1 MIRDLFFTFLF
12 FVLIGTLSAQHRDTV
27 YVERETVTYDT
38 VTVYDTVRIHD
49 TLNIADYL
57 RSEEFERLFYSS
69 EYVDN
74 LSLTDS
80 LKEKLLQQTVTF
92 WENRVFKDE
101 QQTILSMDS
110 IKKYGL
116 AGLIILGLNAMSPA
130 QTDST
135 TAGKPHD
142 PPKKHKTHLYNS
154 PMNGFHL
161 GYTIQ
166 YDLIEP
172 IVYQKEYINEEAGE
186 ITHSHGEI
194 THSHPLHGFHAG
206 VEFSY
211 HFADY
216 FGISAGLNLGSIGHN
231 ETIRLDFDNNV
242 IRQPISKYGLS
253 LPLKFEF
260 HYPLCDNLL
269 FTVSTGVRIRAPLSA
284 FAEGFSN
291 TKGKIQTEAYTFQ
304 DYLNIQYS
312 SVYDRNVFNADILF
326 DAGLY
331 YRLPNEDFLR
341 FAVGLNAATTD
352 FMQGTES
359 MEGTVV
365 VPPTGGYIKSSHRN
379 NHLYFQIAYIQCFNK
394 QRKKMQAQPH
404 WSTEVG
410 MHLRHEVRF
419 EVSDPF
425 GIFFLMNLHEF
436 DNGGH
441 TEYEFD
447 PDRGLAF
454 AFRTTPVF
462 SLNYH
467 YRLTKWLW
475 VGAMVNYAYYKDH
488 LDYPFGTNAVYTQRM
503 INCFTLMPEL
513 RFSYL
518 NRPHVTLY
526 SAVAAGASLFFGKQ
540 VYAKQYGGFSREK
553 ISKVYPSC
561 QLTAFGVRAGGEH
574 LFGSFELGVGM
585 KGFVLGGIGYAF

>member
-1 MIRDLFFTFLF
+1 MNIRGSFLF
-12 FVLIGTLSAQHRDTV
+12 FFFILAFVCPLSAQHRDTV

-38 VTVYDTVRIHD
+38 VTVYDTVRVHD

-80 LKEKLLQQTVTF
+80 MKEKLLRQTVTF
-92 WENRVFKDE
+92 WERSVFKDE
-101 QQTILSMDS
+101 QQTFSSMDS

-135 TAGKPHD
+135 AAGKPHN
-142 PPKKHKTHLYNS
+142 PKQKKTHLFEN

-172 IVYQKEYINEEAGE
+172 IVHQEYINEELGE
-186 ITHSHGEI
+186 ISHS
-194 THSHPLHGFHAG
+194 PLLHGFHAG

-216 FGISAGLNLGSIGHN
+216 FGVSAALNIGTIGFH
-231 ETIRLDFDNNV
+231 ETITPAYQLYYGTYPMYDRLYKA
-242 IRQPISKYGLS
+242 KYGLS
-253 LPLKFEF
+253 VPLKFEF

-269 FTVSTGVRIRAPLSA
+269 FTVSAGTRIRTPFSA
-284 FAEGFSN
+284 FAYGFSS
-291 TKGKIQTEAYTFQ
+291 TEGDIETQ
-304 DYLNIQYS
+304 RDNDLS
-312 SVYDRNVFNADILF
+312 SNSLFDRNVFYADILL

-331 YRLPNEDFLR
+331 YRLPNEDYLR

-352 FMQGTES
+352 FMQGTVS
-359 MEGTVV
+359 SVSPHEGVLV
-365 VPPTGGYIKSSHRN
+365 ISPPENYVESHRN
-379 NHLYFQIAYIQCFNK
+379 NHLYFQIAYIQSFNK
-394 QRKKMQAQPH
+394 QRKIMQAQPH

-410 MHLRHEVRF
+410 MHRRHEVRF

-425 GIFFLMNLHEF
+425 GVFFLMNLRKF
-436 DNGGH
+436 DYGGH

-447 PDRGLAF
+447 PGDGLAF
-454 AFRTTPVF
+454 AFRNTPVF
-462 SLNYH
+462 SFNYH

-488 LDYPFGTNAVYTQRM
+488 LDYPYHINAIYTQRM
-503 INCFTLMPEL
+503 INCLTLMPEL

-540 VYAKQYGGFSREK
+540 LYEKQYGSLYWEK
-553 ISKVYPSC
+553 INKVYPSC

-585 KGFVLGGIGYAF
+585 KGFVSAGIGYAF

>member
-1 MIRDLFFTFLF
+1 MIRDLFFTLLF

-38 VTVYDTVRIHD
+38 ITVYDTVRVHD

-92 WENRVFKDE
+92 WENRVLQDE

-130 QTDST
+130 QTDNT
-135 TAGKPHD
+135 LAGNPHN
-142 PPKKHKTHLYNS
+142 PKQKKIHLLDN

-172 IVYQKEYINEEAGE
+172 IVYQEYVNGEAGE
-186 ITHSHGEI
+186 ITHPHL
-194 THSHPLHGFHAG
+194 LHGFHAG

-216 FGISAGLNLGSIGHN
+216 FGVSAALNIGTIGFHETITPALHN
-231 ETIRLDFDNNV
+231 ETQPMYSRLYKG
-242 IRQPISKYGLS
+242 KYGLS
-253 LPLKFEF
+253 VPLKFEF
-260 HYPLCDNLL
+260 HYPIHDNLL
-269 FTVSTGVRIRAPLSA
+269 FTVSAGARIRTPFSA
-284 FAEGFSN
+284 FAYGFSASEGDIETQN
-291 TKGKIQTEAYTFQ
+291 DI
-304 DYLNIQYS
+304 YLS
-312 SVYDRNVFNADILF
+312 SNSLFDRNVFYADILF

-331 YRLPNEDFLR
+331 YRLPNEDLLR

-352 FMQGTES
+352 FMQGSVTS
-359 MEGTVV
+359 T
-365 VPPTGGYIKSSHRN
+365 PPHYGVLVILPSGEYVESSHRN

-394 QRKKMQAQPH
+394 QRKMMQAQPH
-404 WSTEVG
+404 WSTEAG
-410 MHLRHEVRF
+410 LHHRHEIRF
-419 EVSDPF
+419 EIGDPL
-425 GIFFLMNLHEF
+425 GIMILQNKNNHLPNISGSNLTAV
-436 DNGGH
+436 GH
-441 TEYEFD
+441 AW
-447 PDRGLAF
+447 RA
-454 AFRTTPVF
+454 TPVF
-462 SLNYH
+462 SFNYH

-475 VGAMVNYAYYKDH
+475 AGAMVNYAYYRDH
-488 LDYPFGTNAVYTQRM
+488 TDYTYQVYNMRWM
-503 INCFTLMPEL
+503 HCITLMPEL

-526 SAVAAGASLFFGKQ
+526 SAVAAGATLFVGHENPTWEIYDGQWWKHSTF
-540 VYAKQYGGFSREK
+540 
-553 ISKVYPSC
+553 PSF

-574 LFGSFELGVGM
+574 LFGSFELGVGI
-585 KGFVLGGIGYAF
+585 KGFASAGIGYAF

>member
-1 MIRDLFFTFLF
+1 MNSRGSFLF
-12 FVLIGTLSAQHRDTV
+12 FFFIMSLACSLSAQHRDTV

-38 VTVYDTVRIHD
+38 VTVYDTVHVHD

-80 LKEKLLQQTVTF
+80 MKEKLLRQTVTF
-92 WENRVFKDE
+92 WESSVFKDE
-101 QQTILSMDS
+101 QQTFLSMDS

-135 TAGKPHD
+135 AASTAHN
-142 PPKKHKTHLYNS
+142 PKHKKTHLLKN

-172 IVYQKEYINEEAGE
+172 IVHQEYVNGEAGE
-186 ITHSHGEI
+186 ITHSHL
-194 THSHPLHGFHAG
+194 LHGFHAG

-216 FGISAGLNLGSIGHN
+216 FGISAGLNLGSIGHY
-231 ETIRLDFDNNV
+231 ETISLDFDNST
-242 IRQPISKYGLS
+242 IRQSIPKYGLS
-253 LPLKFEF
+253 LPLKIEF
-260 HYPLCDNLL
+260 HYPLRDNLL
-269 FTVSTGVRIRAPLSA
+269 LTVSTGVRIRTPLNT
-284 FAEGFSN
+284 FVEGFSN
-291 TKGKIQTEAYTFQ
+291 TEGKLQTQTYTFQ
-304 DYLNIQYS
+304 DYLDIHYN
-312 SVYDRNVFNADILF
+312 SVYDRNVINADILL

-341 FAVGLNAATTD
+341 FAVGLNAATTN

-359 MEGTVV
+359 MEGTSVI
-365 VPPTGGYIKSSHRN
+365 PPTGGYIKSSHRN
-379 NHLYFQIAYIQCFNK
+379 NHLYFQIAYIQSFDK
-394 QRKKMQAQPH
+394 HRKRMQAQPH
-404 WSTEVG
+404 WSTEAG
-410 MHLRHEVRF
+410 MHHRHEVRF
-419 EVSDPF
+419 EVSDPS
-425 GIFFLMNLHEF
+425 GVFFLMNLRKF

-447 PDRGLAF
+447 PGDGLAF
-454 AFRTTPVF
+454 AFRNTPVF
-462 SLNYH
+462 SFNYH

-488 LDYPFGTNAVYTQRM
+488 TDFPFHTNASYTQRT
-503 INCFTLMPEL
+503 INCLTLMPEL

-540 VYAKQYGGFSREK
+540 YNARNYGDFSWEK

-585 KGFVLGGIGYAF
+585 KGFVSGGIGYAF

>member
-1 MIRDLFFTFLF
+1 MIRDLFFTLLF

-38 VTVYDTVRIHD
+38 VTVYDTVRVHD

-101 QQTILSMDS
+101 QQTFSSMDS

-130 QTDST
+130 QTDNT
-135 TAGKPHD
+135 LAGNPHN
-142 PPKKHKTHLYNS
+142 PKQKKIHLLDN

-172 IVYQKEYINEEAGE
+172 ILYQEYVDGE
-186 ITHSHGEI
+186 FGE
-194 THSHPLHGFHAG
+194 TSRSPLLHGFHAG

-216 FGISAGLNLGSIGHN
+216 FGVAAALNIGTIGFHETITPALHN
-231 ETIRLDFDNNV
+231 ETQPMYSRLYKGKD
-242 IRQPISKYGLS
+242 GLS
-253 LPLKFEF
+253 VPLKFEF
-260 HYPLCDNLL
+260 HYPIHDNLL
-269 FTVSTGVRIRAPLSA
+269 FTVSAGARIRTPFSA
-284 FAEGFSN
+284 FAYGFSASEGDIETQN
-291 TKGKIQTEAYTFQ
+291 DI
-304 DYLNIQYS
+304 YLS
-312 SVYDRNVFNADILF
+312 SNSLFDRNVFYADILF

-331 YRLPNEDFLR
+331 YRLPNEDLLR

-352 FMQGTES
+352 FMQGSVTS
-359 MEGTVV
+359 T
-365 VPPTGGYIKSSHRN
+365 PPHYGVLVILPSGEYVESSHRN
-379 NHLYFQIAYIQCFNK
+379 NHLYFQIAYIQSFDK
-394 QRKKMQAQPH
+394 QRKMMQAQPH
-404 WSTEVG
+404 WSTEAG
-410 MHLRHEVRF
+410 LHHRHEIRF
-419 EVSDPF
+419 EIGDPL
-425 GIFFLMNLHEF
+425 GIMILQNKKNHLPKISGANLTAV
-436 DNGGH
+436 GH
-441 TEYEFD
+441 AW
-447 PDRGLAF
+447 RA
-454 AFRTTPVF
+454 TPVF
-462 SLNYH
+462 SFNYH

-475 VGAMVNYAYYKDH
+475 AGAMVNYAYYRDH
-488 LDYPFGTNAVYTQRM
+488 TDYTYQVYNMRWM
-503 INCFTLMPEL
+503 HCITLMPEL

-526 SAVAAGASLFFGKQ
+526 SAVAAGATLFVGHENTTWEIYDGQWWKHSTF
-540 VYAKQYGGFSREK
+540 
-553 ISKVYPSC
+553 PSF

-574 LFGSFELGVGM
+574 LFGSFELGVGI
-585 KGFVLGGIGYAF
+585 KGFASAGIGYAF

>member
-12 FVLIGTLSAQHRDTV
+12 FVLMGTLSAQHRDTV

-38 VTVYDTVRIHD
+38 VTVYDTVRVHD

-101 QQTILSMDS
+101 QQTFSSMDS

-135 TAGKPHD
+135 AAGKPHD
-142 PPKKHKTHLYNS
+142 SPKKHKTHLFNGQ
-154 PMNGFHL
+154 MNGFHL

-172 IVYQKEYINEEAGE
+172 IVYQEYVNGEAGE
-186 ITHSHGEI
+186 ITHSHL
-194 THSHPLHGFHAG
+194 LHGFHAG

-216 FGISAGLNLGSIGHN
+216 FGVSAALNIGTIGFHETITPALHN
-231 ETIRLDFDNNV
+231 ETLPMYSRLYKG
-242 IRQPISKYGLS
+242 KYGLS
-253 LPLKFEF
+253 VPLKFEF
-260 HYPLCDNLL
+260 HYPIHDNLL
-269 FTVSTGVRIRAPLSA
+269 FTVSAGARIRTPFSA
-284 FAEGFSN
+284 FAYGFSASEGEIETQN
-291 TKGKIQTEAYTFQ
+291 DI
-304 DYLNIQYS
+304 YLS
-312 SVYDRNVFNADILF
+312 SNSLFDRNVFYADILF

-331 YRLPNEDFLR
+331 YRLPNEDLLR

-352 FMQGTES
+352 FMQGSVTS
-359 MEGTVV
+359 T
-365 VPPTGGYIKSSHRN
+365 PPHYGVLVILPSGEYVESSHRN
-379 NHLYFQIAYIQCFNK
+379 NHLYFQIAYIQSFDK

-488 LDYPFGTNAVYTQRM
+488 LDYPFGTNAVYTQRRM
-503 INCFTLMPEL
+503 NCLTLMPEL

-540 VYAKQYGGFSREK
+540 LYEKQYGSLYWER
-553 ISKVYPSC
+553 INKVYPSC
-561 QLTAFGVRAGGEH
+561 QLTALGVRAGGEH
-574 LFGSFELGVGM
+574 LFGTFELGVGI
-585 KGFVLGGIGYAF
+585 KGFASAGIGYAF

>member
-1 MIRDLFFTFLF
+1 MHYPKILFVTLLFFAVAVSEAT
-12 FVLIGTLSAQHRDTV
+12 AQTPVTV
-27 YVERETVTYDT
+27 RYDT
-38 VTVYDTVRIHD
+38 VVVHDTVRVHD
-49 TLNIADYL
+49 TLNLADYL
-57 RSEEFERLFYSS
+57 RSEEFEQLFYSS
-69 EYVDN
+69 EYVGN

-80 LKEKLLQQTVTF
+80 MKEKLLRQTVTF
-92 WENRVFKDE
+92 WENRVLQDE
-101 QQTILSMDS
+101 QQTFSSMDS

-116 AGLIILGLNAMSPA
+116 AGLIILGLNAISPA

-135 TAGKPHD
+135 TAGQPHD
-142 PPKKHKTHLYNS
+142 PPKKHKTRLFEN
-154 PMNGFHL
+154 PTNGFHL
-161 GYTIQ
+161 GYTLQ

-172 IVYQKEYINEEAGE
+172 IVYQEYVNEEAGE
-186 ITHSHGEI
+186 ITHSH
-194 THSHPLHGFHAG
+194 HLHGFHAG

-242 IRQPISKYGLS
+242 IRQPIPKYGLS

-269 FTVSTGVRIRAPLSA
+269 FTVSTGVRIRTPLSA

-365 VPPTGGYIKSSHRN
+365 VSPTGGYIKSSHRN
-379 NHLYFQIAYIQCFNK
+379 NHLYFQIAYIQSFNK
-394 QRKKMQAQPH
+394 RRKIMQAQPH

-410 MHLRHEVRF
+410 MHNRHEIRF
-419 EVSDPF
+419 EVGDPL
-425 GIFFLMNLHEF
+425 GIMILQNKNNHLPNISGSNLTVV
-436 DNGGH
+436 GH
-441 TEYEFD
+441 AW
-447 PDRGLAF
+447 RA
-454 AFRTTPVF
+454 TPVF
-462 SLNYH
+462 SFNYH

-475 VGAMVNYAYYKDH
+475 AGAMVNYVFFKDH
-488 LDYPFGTNAVYTQRM
+488 TDYTFTRFSNRTQHG
-503 INCFTLMPEL
+503 ITLMPEL
-513 RFSYL
+513 RFSYF

-526 SAVAAGASLFFGKQ
+526 SAAALGFTFFLGHINTSLDDLHSHQ
-540 VYAKQYGGFSREK
+540 LY
-553 ISKVYPSC
+553 ISEFPSF
-561 QLTAFGVRAGGEH
+561 QLTAFGIRAGGEH
-574 LFGSFELGVGM
+574 LFGTFELGAGI
-585 KGFVLGGIGYAF
+585 KGFASAGIGYAF

>member
-1 MIRDLFFTFLF
+1 MIRDLFFTLLF

-92 WENRVFKDE
+92 WENRVFIDE
-101 QQTILSMDS
+101 QQTFSSMDS

-135 TAGKPHD
+135 AAGKPHD
-142 PPKKHKTHLYNS
+142 SPKKHKTHLFNGQ
-154 PMNGFHL
+154 MNGFHL

-172 IVYQKEYINEEAGE
+172 IVYQEYVNGEAGE
-186 ITHSHGEI
+186 ITHPHL
-194 THSHPLHGFHAG
+194 LHGFHAG

-216 FGISAGLNLGSIGHN
+216 FGVSAALNIGTIGFHETITPALHN
-231 ETIRLDFDNNV
+231 ETQPMYSRLYKGKD
-242 IRQPISKYGLS
+242 GLS
-253 LPLKFEF
+253 VPLKFEF
-260 HYPLCDNLL
+260 HYPIHDNLL
-269 FTVSTGVRIRAPLSA
+269 FTVSAGARIRTPFSA
-284 FAEGFSN
+284 FAYGFSASEGDIETQN
-291 TKGKIQTEAYTFQ
+291 DI
-304 DYLNIQYS
+304 YLS
-312 SVYDRNVFNADILF
+312 SNSLFDRNVFYADILF

-331 YRLPNEDFLR
+331 YRLPNEDLLR

-352 FMQGTES
+352 FMQGAVETIS
-359 MEGTVV
+359 PHEGVLV
-365 VPPTGGYIKSSHRN
+365 ILPPGEYVRSSHRN

-394 QRKKMQAQPH
+394 QRKMMQAQPH
-404 WSTEVG
+404 WSTEAG
-410 MHLRHEVRF
+410 LHHRHEIRF
-419 EVSDPF
+419 EIGDPL
-425 GIFFLMNLHEF
+425 GIMILQNKKNHLPNISGSNLTAV
-436 DNGGH
+436 GH
-441 TEYEFD
+441 AW
-447 PDRGLAF
+447 RA
-454 AFRTTPVF
+454 TPVF
-462 SLNYH
+462 SFNYH

-475 VGAMVNYAYYKDH
+475 AGAMVNYAYYRDH
-488 LDYPFGTNAVYTQRM
+488 TDYTYQVYNMRWM
-503 INCFTLMPEL
+503 HCITLMPEL

-526 SAVAAGASLFFGKQ
+526 SAVAAGATLFVGHENPTWEIYDGQWWKHSTF
-540 VYAKQYGGFSREK
+540 
-553 ISKVYPSC
+553 PSF

-574 LFGSFELGVGM
+574 LFGSFELGVGI
-585 KGFVLGGIGYAF
+585 KGFASAGIGYAF

>member
-1 MIRDLFFTFLF
+1 MIRDLFFTLLLLL
-12 FVLIGTLSAQHRDTV
+12 LIGPLSAQHRDTV

-38 VTVYDTVRIHD
+38 VTVYDTVHVHD

-80 LKEKLLQQTVTF
+80 MKEKLLRQTVTF
-92 WENRVFKDE
+92 WESSVFKDE
-101 QQTILSMDS
+101 QQTFSNMDS

-172 IVYQKEYINEEAGE
+172 TMKRDIGTIDWQAWGIPK
-186 ITHSHGEI
+186 S
-194 THSHPLHGFHAG
+194 GFHVG
-206 VEFSY
+206 LECSY
-211 HFADY
+211 HFDDY
-216 FGISAGLNLGSIGHN
+216 FGVSAALNFGTTAERFLRFSA
-231 ETIRLDFDNNV
+231 
-242 IRQPISKYGLS
+242 
-253 LPLKFEF
+253 PLKFEF
-260 HYPLCDNLL
+260 HYPVSDKVL
-269 FTVSTGVRIRAPLSA
+269 FTASTGVRLRVPARTFWS
-284 FAEGFSN
+284 GFDGNDGYWGS
-291 TKGKIQTEAYTFQ
+291 GMDPVSGISRIGIFER
-304 DYLNIQYS
+304 NIPY
-312 SVYDRNVFNADILF
+312 ADIML
-326 DAGLY
+326 DAGIY
-331 YRLPNEDFLR
+331 YRLRKNDYLR
-341 FAVGLNAATTD
+341 FTAGLNFATTN
-352 FMQGTES
+352 ES
-359 MEGTVV
+359 LSWISGPGSVEGSVT
-365 VPPTGGYIKSSHRN
+365 IQRN
-379 NHLYFQIAYIQCFNK
+379 NHLYFQIAYIQSFDK
-394 QRKKMQAQPH
+394 KRKIIQAQPH
-404 WSTEVG
+404 WSTEAG
-410 MHLRHEVRF
+410 MHHRHEVRF
-419 EVSDPF
+419 EVSDPS
-425 GIFFLMNLHEF
+425 GVFFLMNLRKF

-447 PDRGLAF
+447 PGDGLAF
-454 AFRTTPVF
+454 AFRNTPVF
-462 SLNYH
+462 SFNYH

-488 LDYPFGTNAVYTQRM
+488 TDFPFHTNASYTQRT
-503 INCFTLMPEL
+503 INCLTLMPEL

-526 SAVAAGASLFFGKQ
+526 SAVAAGTSLFFGKQ
-540 VYAKQYGGFSREK
+540 LYAERNGDFSWEK

-585 KGFVLGGIGYAF
+585 KGFVSGGIGYAF

>member
-1 MIRDLFFTFLF
+1 MIRDLFFTLLF

-92 WENRVFKDE
+92 WENRVLQDE
-101 QQTILSMDS
+101 QQTFSSMDS

-135 TAGKPHD
+135 AAGKPHD
-142 PPKKHKTHLYNS
+142 SPKKHKTHLFNGQ
-154 PMNGFHL
+154 MNGFHL

-172 IVYQKEYINEEAGE
+172 IVYQEYVNGEAGE
-186 ITHSHGEI
+186 ITHPHL
-194 THSHPLHGFHAG
+194 LHGFHAG

-216 FGISAGLNLGSIGHN
+216 FGVTAALNIGTIGFHETITPALHN
-231 ETIRLDFDNNV
+231 ETQPMYIRLYKG
-242 IRQPISKYGLS
+242 KYGLS
-253 LPLKFEF
+253 VPLKFEF
-260 HYPLCDNLL
+260 HYPIRDNLL
-269 FTVSTGVRIRAPLSA
+269 FTVSAGARIRTPSSA
-284 FAEGFSN
+284 FVYGFSA
-291 TKGKIQTEAYTFQ
+291 TEGDIETQ
-304 DYLNIQYS
+304 SNSELS
-312 SVYDRNVFNADILF
+312 SYCVYNRNLFYADILL

-331 YRLPNEDFLR
+331 YRLPHEDFLR
-341 FAVGLNAATTD
+341 FAVGLNAATSN
-352 FMQGTES
+352 FMQGTEWWVAP
-359 MEGTVV
+359 T
-365 VPPTGGYIKSSHRN
+365 PTGGYIKSSHRN
-379 NHLYFQIAYIQCFNK
+379 NHLYFQIAYIQSFNK
-394 QRKKMQAQPH
+394 RRKIMQAQPH

-410 MHLRHEVRF
+410 MHNRHEIRF
-419 EVSDPF
+419 EVGDPL
-425 GIFFLMNLHEF
+425 GIMILQNKKNHLPNISGANLTAV
-436 DNGGH
+436 GH
-441 TEYEFD
+441 AW
-447 PDRGLAF
+447 RA
-454 AFRTTPVF
+454 TPVF
-462 SLNYH
+462 SFNYH

-475 VGAMVNYAYYKDH
+475 AGAMVNYAYYKDH
-488 LDYPFGTNAVYTQRM
+488 TDYGYDFYDSRNQHC
-503 INCFTLMPEL
+503 ITLMPEL

-526 SAVAAGASLFFGKQ
+526 SAVAAGATLFFGWEYHSKP
-540 VYAKQYGGFSREK
+540 YAVFYWEK
-553 ISKVYPSC
+553 SKKVYPTF
-561 QLTAFGVRAGGEH
+561 QLTAFGIRAGGEH
-574 LFGSFELGVGM
+574 LFGTFELGAGI
-585 KGFVLGGIGYAF
+585 KGFASAGIGYAF

>member
-1 MIRDLFFTFLF
+1 MIRDLFFTLLF

-38 VTVYDTVRIHD
+38 VTVYDTVRVHD

-80 LKEKLLQQTVTF
+80 LKEKLLRQTVTF
-92 WENRVFKDE
+92 WESRVLQDE

-161 GYTIQ
+161 GYTIL

-172 IVYQKEYINEEAGE
+172 IVYQEVNEEEFGE
-186 ITHSHGEI
+186 RPRSR
-194 THSHPLHGFHAG
+194 SPLLHGFHVG

-216 FGISAGLNLGSIGHN
+216 FGVSAALNIGTTGFY
-231 ETIRLDFDNNV
+231 ETITPSLLLHNGTQPSYTRLYKA
-242 IRQPISKYGLS
+242 KYGLS
-253 LPLKFEF
+253 VPLKFEF
-260 HYPLCDNLL
+260 HYPIRDNLL
-269 FTVSTGVRIRAPLSA
+269 FTVSAGARIRTPSSA
-284 FAEGFSN
+284 FVYGFSA
-291 TKGKIQTEAYTFQ
+291 TEGDIETQ
-304 DYLNIQYS
+304 SNSELS
-312 SVYDRNVFNADILF
+312 SYCVYNRNLFYADILL

-331 YRLPNEDFLR
+331 YRLPHEDFLR
-341 FAVGLNAATTD
+341 FAVGLNAATSN
-352 FMQGTES
+352 FMQGTEWWVAP
-359 MEGTVV
+359 T
-365 VPPTGGYIKSSHRN
+365 PTGGYIKSSHRN
-379 NHLYFQIAYIQCFNK
+379 NHLYFQIAYIQSFNK
-394 QRKKMQAQPH
+394 RRKIMQAQPH

-410 MHLRHEVRF
+410 MHNRHEIRF
-419 EVSDPF
+419 EVGDPL
-425 GIFFLMNLHEF
+425 GIMILQNKNNHLPNISGSNLTAV
-436 DNGGH
+436 G
-441 TEYEFD
+441 YAW
-447 PDRGLAF
+447 RA
-454 AFRTTPVF
+454 TPVF
-462 SLNYH
+462 SFNYH

-475 VGAMVNYAYYKDH
+475 AGAMVNYVFFKDH
-488 LDYPFGTNAVYTQRM
+488 TDYTFTRFRNRTQHG
-503 INCFTLMPEL
+503 ITLMPEL
-513 RFSYL
+513 RFSYF

-526 SAVAAGASLFFGKQ
+526 SAAALGFTFFLGHINTSLDDLHSYQ
-540 VYAKQYGGFSREK
+540 LY
-553 ISKVYPSC
+553 ISEFPSF
-561 QLTAFGVRAGGEH
+561 QLTAFGIRAGGEH
-574 LFGSFELGVGM
+574 LFGTFELGAGI
-585 KGFVLGGIGYAF
+585 KGFASAGIGYAF

>member
-1 MIRDLFFTFLF
+1 MIRDLFFTLLLLL
-12 FVLIGTLSAQHRDTV
+12 LIGPLSAQHRDTV

-38 VTVYDTVRIHD
+38 VTVYDTVHVHD

-80 LKEKLLQQTVTF
+80 MKEKLLRQTVTF
-92 WENRVFKDE
+92 WESSVFKDE
-101 QQTILSMDS
+101 QQTFSNMDS

-172 IVYQKEYINEEAGE
+172 TMKRDIGTIDWQAWGIPK
-186 ITHSHGEI
+186 S
-194 THSHPLHGFHAG
+194 GFHVG
-206 VEFSY
+206 LECSY
-211 HFADY
+211 HFDDY
-216 FGISAGLNLGSIGHN
+216 FGVSAALNFGTTAERFLRFS
-231 ETIRLDFDNNV
+231 V
-242 IRQPISKYGLS
+242 
-253 LPLKFEF
+253 PLKFEF
-260 HYPLCDNLL
+260 HYPVSDKVL
-269 FTVSTGVRIRAPLSA
+269 FTASTGVRLRVPARTFWS
-284 FAEGFSN
+284 GFDGNDGYWGS
-291 TKGKIQTEAYTFQ
+291 GMDPVSGISRIGIFER
-304 DYLNIQYS
+304 NIPY
-312 SVYDRNVFNADILF
+312 ADIML
-326 DAGLY
+326 DAGIY
-331 YRLPNEDFLR
+331 YRLRKNDYLR
-341 FAVGLNAATTD
+341 FTAGLNFATTN
-352 FMQGTES
+352 ES
-359 MEGTVV
+359 LSWISGPGSVEGSVT
-365 VPPTGGYIKSSHRN
+365 IQRN
-379 NHLYFQIAYIQCFNK
+379 NHLYFQIAYIQSFDK
-394 QRKKMQAQPH
+394 KRKIIQAQPH
-404 WSTEVG
+404 WSTEAG
-410 MHLRHEVRF
+410 MHHRHEVRF
-419 EVSDPF
+419 EVSDPS
-425 GIFFLMNLHEF
+425 GVFFLMNLREF

-447 PDRGLAF
+447 PGDGLAF
-454 AFRTTPVF
+454 AFRNTPVF
-462 SLNYH
+462 SFNYH

-488 LDYPFGTNAVYTQRM
+488 TDFPFYTNASYTQRT
-503 INCFTLMPEL
+503 INCLTLMPEL

-540 VYAKQYGGFSREK
+540 YNARNYGYFSWEK

-585 KGFVLGGIGYAF
+585 KGFVSGGIGYAF

>member
-1 MIRDLFFTFLF
+1 MIRDLFFTLLF

-38 VTVYDTVRIHD
+38 VTVYDTVRVHD

-101 QQTILSMDS
+101 QQTFSNMDS

-135 TAGKPHD
+135 AAGKPHD
-142 PPKKHKTHLYNS
+142 SPKKHKTHLFNGQ
-154 PMNGFHL
+154 MNGFHL

-172 IVYQKEYINEEAGE
+172 IVYQEYVNGEAGE
-186 ITHSHGEI
+186 ITHPHL
-194 THSHPLHGFHAG
+194 LHGFHAG

-216 FGISAGLNLGSIGHN
+216 FGVSAALNIGTIGFHETITPALHN
-231 ETIRLDFDNNV
+231 ETQPMYSRLYKGKD
-242 IRQPISKYGLS
+242 GLS
-253 LPLKFEF
+253 VPLKFEF
-260 HYPLCDNLL
+260 HYPIHDNLL
-269 FTVSTGVRIRAPLSA
+269 FTVSAGARIRTPFSA
-284 FAEGFSN
+284 FAYGFSASEGDIETQN
-291 TKGKIQTEAYTFQ
+291 DI
-304 DYLNIQYS
+304 YLS
-312 SVYDRNVFNADILF
+312 SNSLFDRNVFYADILF

-331 YRLPNEDFLR
+331 YRLPNEDLLR

-352 FMQGTES
+352 FMQGSVTS
-359 MEGTVV
+359 T
-365 VPPTGGYIKSSHRN
+365 PPHYGVLVILPSGEYVESSHRN
-379 NHLYFQIAYIQCFNK
+379 NHLYFQIAYIQSFDK

-404 WSTEVG
+404 WSTFDG
-410 MHLRHEVRF
+410 MHHRHEIRF
-419 EVSDPF
+419 EVGDPL
-425 GIFFLMNLHEF
+425 GIMILQNKNNHLPNISGSNLTAV
-436 DNGGH
+436 GH
-441 TEYEFD
+441 AW
-447 PDRGLAF
+447 RA
-454 AFRTTPVF
+454 TPVF
-462 SLNYH
+462 SFNYH

-475 VGAMVNYAYYKDH
+475 AGAMVNYAYYRDH
-488 LDYPFGTNAVYTQRM
+488 TDYTYQVYNMRWM
-503 INCFTLMPEL
+503 HCITLMPEL

-526 SAVAAGASLFFGKQ
+526 SAVATGVTLFVGH
-540 VYAKQYGGFSREK
+540 EN
-553 ISKVYPSC
+553 PSWEIYDGQWWKLSTFPTF
-561 QLTAFGVRAGGEH
+561 QLTAFGIRAGGER
-574 LFGSFELGVGM
+574 LFGTFETGFGI
-585 KGFVLGGIGYAF
+585 KGIVSGGIGYAF

>member
-38 VTVYDTVRIHD
+38 VTVYDTVRVHD

-92 WENRVFKDE
+92 WESRVFKDE
-101 QQTILSMDS
+101 QQTFSSMDS

-142 PPKKHKTHLYNS
+142 PPKKHKIHLFNGQ
-154 PMNGFHL
+154 MNGFHL

-172 IVYQKEYINEEAGE
+172 IVYQEYVNGEAGE
-186 ITHSHGEI
+186 ITHSHL
-194 THSHPLHGFHAG
+194 LHGFHAG

-216 FGISAGLNLGSIGHN
+216 FGVSAALNIGTIGFHETITPVLHN
-231 ETIRLDFDNNV
+231 ETQPMYSRLYKG
-242 IRQPISKYGLS
+242 KYGLS
-253 LPLKFEF
+253 VPLKFEF
-260 HYPLCDNLL
+260 HYPIHDNLL
-269 FTVSTGVRIRAPLSA
+269 FTVSAGARIRTPFSA
-284 FAEGFSN
+284 FAYGFSASEGDIETQN
-291 TKGKIQTEAYTFQ
+291 DI
-304 DYLNIQYS
+304 YLS
-312 SVYDRNVFNADILF
+312 SNSLFDRNVFYADILF

-331 YRLPNEDFLR
+331 YRLPNEDLLR

-352 FMQGTES
+352 FMQGSVTS
-359 MEGTVV
+359 T
-365 VPPTGGYIKSSHRN
+365 PPHYGVLVILPSGEYVESSHRN
-379 NHLYFQIAYIQCFNK
+379 NHLYFQIAYIQSFDK

-404 WSTEVG
+404 WSTFDG
-410 MHLRHEVRF
+410 MHHRHEIRF
-419 EVSDPF
+419 EVGDPL
-425 GIFFLMNLHEF
+425 GIMILQNKNNHLPNISGSNLTAV
-436 DNGGH
+436 GH
-441 TEYEFD
+441 AW
-447 PDRGLAF
+447 RA
-454 AFRTTPVF
+454 TPVF
-462 SLNYH
+462 SFNYH

-475 VGAMVNYAYYKDH
+475 AGAMVNYAYYKDH
-488 LDYPFGTNAVYTQRM
+488 TDYTYQIFNTRWM
-503 INCFTLMPEL
+503 HCITLMPEL
-513 RFSYL
+513 RFSYF

-526 SAVAAGASLFFGKQ
+526 SAVATGVTLFVGH
-540 VYAKQYGGFSREK
+540 EN
-553 ISKVYPSC
+553 PSWEIYDGQWWKLSTFPTF
-561 QLTAFGVRAGGEH
+561 QLTAFGIRAGGER
-574 LFGSFELGVGM
+574 LFGTFETGFGI
-585 KGFVLGGIGYAF
+585 KGIVSGGIGYAF